1 MPYSGEPSPESSLS
15 IPKTSS
21 RGQGKGKEK
30 EKDVNIGKA
39 IKVSSG
45 RSVIGSPT
53 NLLVLLGLGI
63 AGLVVFVRSRKKKIS
78 EDFDAFIER
87 LEILPPPQPAPPI
100 APHPLSGLTFAVKD
114 M

>member
-1 MPYSGEPSPESSLS
+1 MKLKHLS
-15 IPKTSS
+15 ISS
-21 RGQGKGKEK
+21 GKEK

-39 IKVSSG
+39 IKVSG

-100 APHPLSGLTFAVKD
+100 APHPLSSLTFAVKD